1 MENSV
6 VFGPVPSR
14 RLGRSLGVNN
24 IPDKICSYG
33 CIYCQVGKTLKMEIE
48 RRVYYDKELIFNMV
62 EKRLREIENR
72 GERLDYVSFV
82 PNGEPTLDINL
93 GKEINMIGNLGF
105 KVAVI
110 TNSSLI
116 WREDVKEDL
125 YFADLVSFKIDS
137 VDKGNWK
144 RINRPN
150 KFLNLEEIL
159 DSILDFS
166 RNYNGKLITETMLVG
181 NFDYDIDSIGKFLKN
196 INNLYRAYISIPIR
210 PPAENWVKKPDENVI
225 NLSYNIL
232 TKYLGEEKVHL
243 LTSFEGEDFSIS
255 EDPIKNLLAIM
266 AVHPLMEGALL
277 KYIKESNINYE
288 TIEELIK
295 KGEIKE
301 TYFYGKKFFMRR
313 IL

>member
-266 AVHPLMEGALL
+266 AVHPLMEEALL

>member
-150 KFLNLEEIL
+150 KFLNLEKIL

>member
-1 MENSV
+1 
-6 VFGPVPSR
+6 
-14 RLGRSLGVNN
+14 
-24 IPDKICSYG
+24 
-33 CIYCQVGKTLKMEIE
+33 MEIE

-144 RINRPN
+144 RIDRPN
-150 KFLNLEEIL
+150 KFLNLEKIL

-266 AVHPLMEGALL
+266 AVHPLMEEALL

>member
-125 YFADLVSFKIDS
+125 YFADFVSFKIDS

-150 KFLNLEEIL
+150 KFLNLEKIL

-266 AVHPLMEGALL
+266 AVHPLMEEALL

-301 TYFYGKKFFMRR
+301 TYFYGKKFFMKR

>member
-266 AVHPLMEGALL
+266 AVHPLMEEALL

-288 TIEELIK
+288 IIEELIK